1 MRTNLLFAS
10 AAITLLSVVA
20 LPAHAQ
26 RLGGGIHA
34 GAAGAIGGRFGG
46 AQVSGFERAHAA
58 ASTSGV
64 TARESATARA
74 SAGSMKN
81 GVDAGAR
88 AGSHVAADGRGAAS
102 SAAVEGRTAL
112 GAGATEGRAAA
123 NGTVNGAQTL
133 AGTSAGDGRIAV
145 RAAESAG
152 ASAMSTRETGNQPS
166 STRTPSAIRTPPAN
180 NKLALTGKASQQ
192 STSQLTGPSTRARVS
207 ESAVGGASTT
217 PGNASVGAT
226 ENTSAGT
233 SVNTSH

>member
-10 AAITLLSVVA
+10 VAISMLSVVA

-46 AQVSGFERAHAA
+46 AQVSEFERAHAA

-64 TARESATARA
+64 TARESATTRA
-74 SAGSMKN
+74 SAGALKN

-102 SAAVEGRTAL
+102 SAVT
-112 GAGATEGRAAA
+112 
-123 NGTVNGAQTL
+123 GAQTL

-145 RAAESAG
+145 GAAESAG
-152 ASAMSTRETGNQPS
+152 ASAISTRETGNLPS

-180 NKLALTGKASQQ
+180 NKLAPAGKPSQPLTS
-192 STSQLTGPSTRARVS
+192 LPTGPSTRAGLN
-207 ESAVGGASTT
+207 ESAVGDASAT
-217 PGNASVGAT
+217 PRNVSVGAS
-226 ENTSAGT
+226 ENTSART